1 MSGLL
6 ERVKELMKESGIT
19 AKQLT
24 KELSISSSSFTDWGK
39 GKGSPSLET
48 VVKFSNYFKVSIDW
62 LVNGKE
68 FQQADVL
75 EYSNQKEETLI
86 VKFRSL
92 TPDLQEKLI
101 VYADG
106 MLAAMPNQES
116 DGEKRLSV

>member
-6 ERVKELMKESGIT
+6 ERVKQLMKESGIT

-39 GKGSPSLET
+39 GKGSPSLDT

-68 FQQADVL
+68 FQQADML
-75 EYSNQKEETLI
+75 EYSKQKEETLI
-86 VKFRSL
+86 AKFRSL

>member
-1 MSGLL
+1 
-6 ERVKELMKESGIT
+6 MKESGIT

-39 GKGSPSLET
+39 GKGSPSLDT

-68 FQQADVL
+68 FQQADML
-75 EYSNQKEETLI
+75 EYSKQKEETLI
-86 VKFRSL
+86 AKFRSL